1 MGKGEPDL
9 GLEGEKI
16 SETNRMVERTDP
28 ERATWTNPCDFFISC
43 LGYAVGLGRDCKHK
57 HVTKLKYFCCRKHL
71 AVSILVF
78 QARWWL
84 FPNSVFSYV
93 IFSGAASVFIGG
105 WLVKL
110 LSSSY

>member
-43 LGYAVGLGRDCKHK
+43 LGYAVGLGRDCKHQTC
-57 HVTKLKYFCCRKHL
+57 HQTEIFLLQETSGGFHSCVSST
-71 AVSILVF
+71 AV
-78 QARWWL
+78 A
-84 FPNSVFSYV
+84 
-93 IFSGAASVFIGG
+93 
-105 WLVKL
+105 
-110 LSSSY
+110 LS